1 MERVRFST
9 DCLNGSE
16 HLDIR
21 LVFSQVL
28 VYEVLELLVQL
39 KVIGKQKPLLSSLF
53 QNQDLQP
60 RESLILNSF
69 WGQGCV
75 FLCVSQHLQSL
86 VTGPSAFVQCSTKSF
101 LEFRA

>member
-21 LVFSQVL
+21 LVFPQVL

-60 RESLILNSF
+60 RESLNLNSL
-69 WGQGCV
+69 GDKDV
-75 FLCVSQHLQSL
+75 FFFCPGTYSL
-86 VTGPSAFVQCSTKSF
+86 
-101 LEFRA
+101 

>member
-53 QNQDLQP
+53 QNQVLQP

-69 WGQGCV
+69 GGQGCGFFVCVPALTV
-75 FLCVSQHLQSL
+75 FSYR
-86 VTGPSAFVQCSTKSF
+86 TFRICSVLNQK
-101 LEFRA
+101 LPGI

>member
-21 LVFSQVL
+21 LVFPQVL

-60 RESLILNSF
+60 RESLNLNSL
-69 WGQGCV
+69 GDKDV
-75 FLCVSQHLQSL
+75 FFFLSRHLQSL